1 VGRVISLIQLP
12 VKLNPLRSVNRT
24 MNSYTFLK
32 DKLLDETGAEVM
44 MSWETP
50 MMKKHA
56 EVVTQNG
63 GDILEIGFGMGICAA
78 FIQSHN
84 IKSHTIIEIHEQVF
98 EKLLEWAQDKPNVI
112 PVKGDWLYNIPSK
125 QYDGIMFDTWKDNRI
140 TQFKKLIPDHIKKG
154 TIFTCY
160 NSYQRECNGYNY
172 EAEYI
177 VLDVEPTKQEK
188 EYFNHTKYYLPKV
201 VF

>member
-1 VGRVISLIQLP
+1 
-12 VKLNPLRSVNRT
+12 
-24 MNSYTFLK
+24 MDSYTFLK

-63 GDILEIGFGMGICAA
+63 GDILEIGFGMGICAS

-112 PVKGDWLYNIPSK
+112 PVKGDWLDSIPNK
-125 QYDGIMFDTWKDNRI
+125 QYDGVMFDTWKENRI
-140 TQFKKLIPDHIKKG
+140 IQFKKLIPNHIKKG
-154 TIFTCY
+154 SIFTCY
-160 NSYQRECNGYNY
+160 NAYQRECNGYNY

-177 VLDVEPTKQEK
+177 ILDVKPTKQEK
-188 EYFNHTKYYLPKV
+188 EYFNHKKYYLPKV